1 MMDDKVPKINT
12 GEPMTLR
19 VEIDIHTM
27 RRLFSTQNLCAREL
41 RCLDYQTK
49 QIVQQLCLQ
58 VCASALKV
66 EDR

>member
-1 MMDDKVPKINT
+1 
-12 GEPMTLR
+12 MTLR